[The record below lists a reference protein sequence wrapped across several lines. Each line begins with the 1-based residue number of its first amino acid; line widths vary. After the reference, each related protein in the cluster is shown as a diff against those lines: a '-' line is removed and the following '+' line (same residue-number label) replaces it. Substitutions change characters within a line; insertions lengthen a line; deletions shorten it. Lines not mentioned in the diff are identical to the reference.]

1 MAKMTRRWGMVID
14 LDKCTGC
21 GACNIACSQEN
32 NLPIF
37 KDDSDVPKRVTFLDL
52 VEVTNDKDPK
62 AQYPDVKIAYLPKMC
77 QQCSGNDPN
86 HPQPPCV
93 SVCPVVA
100 TDVGE
105 DGVVS
110 QIWSRCIGCRYCQV
124 ACPYEARVF
133 HWWKPRYEGSFKKS
147 LNPDV
152 SVASRGTMVKCTFC
166 SHIWKR
172 ERDRAIA
179 NGITDINA
187 VTYTPAC
194 ASACPTN
201 AIIFGDLNDPSS
213 PVYEPAVQKDPRAV
227 RLVHSIDELRTKDPA
242 EYEKRLKI
250 KDYPNPKVYYLTSQ
264 QWLRDKIS
272 GFKNS

>member
-62 AQYPDVKIAYLPKMC
+62 AQYPAVQIAYLPKMC

>member
-62 AQYPDVKIAYLPKMC
+62 AQYPDVKVAYLPKMC

-133 HWWKPRYEGSFKKS
+133 HWWKPRYEGTFKKS

-179 NGITDINA
+179 NGVTDINA

-213 PVYEPAVQKDPRAV
+213 PVYEAAVQNNPRAV
-227 RLVHSIDELRTKDPA
+227 RLVHSIDELRTKDPS

-264 QWLRDKIS
+264 QLLRDKIS

>member
-62 AQYPDVKIAYLPKMC
+62 AQYPDVKVAHLPKMC

-179 NGITDINA
+179 NGVTDINA

>member
-1 MAKMTRRWGMVID
+1 MAKLTRRWGMVID

-62 AQYPDVKIAYLPKMC
+62 AQYPDVKVAYLPKMC

-213 PVYEPAVQKDPRAV
+213 PVYEPAVQKNPRAV

>member
-1 MAKMTRRWGMVID
+1 MAKLTRRWGMVID

-37 KDDSDVPKRVTFLDL
+37 KDDSDIPKRVTFLDL

-62 AQYPDVKIAYLPKMC
+62 AQYPDVKVAYLPKMC

-86 HPQPPCV
+86 HPNPPCV

-152 SVASRGTMVKCTFC
+152 SIASRGTMVKCTFC

-172 ERDRAIA
+172 ERARAIA
-179 NGITDINA
+179 NGVTDINA

>member
-133 HWWKPRYEGSFKKS
+133 HWWKPRYEGSFKK
-147 LNPDV
+147 
-152 SVASRGTMVKCTFC
+152 
-166 SHIWKR
+166 I
-172 ERDRAIA
+172 
-179 NGITDINA
+179 
-187 VTYTPAC
+187 
-194 ASACPTN
+194 
-201 AIIFGDLNDPSS
+201 
-213 PVYEPAVQKDPRAV
+213 
-227 RLVHSIDELRTKDPA
+227 
-242 EYEKRLKI
+242 LK
-250 KDYPNPKVYYLTSQ
+250 S
-264 QWLRDKIS
+264 
-272 GFKNS
+272 

>member
-1 MAKMTRRWGMVID
+1 MTRRWGMVID

-62 AQYPDVKIAYLPKMC
+62 AQYPDVKVAYLPKMC

-133 HWWKPRYEGSFKKS
+133 HWWKPRYEGTFKKS

-179 NGITDINA
+179 NGVTDINA

-213 PVYEPAVQKDPRAV
+213 PVYEAAVQKNPRAV
-227 RLVHSIDELRTKDPA
+227 RLVHSIDELRTKDPS

>member
-1 MAKMTRRWGMVID
+1 MATMTRRWGMVID

-52 VEVTNDKDPK
+52 IEVTNDKDPK
-62 AQYPDVKIAYLPKMC
+62 AQYPDVKVAYIPKMC
-77 QQCSGNDPN
+77 QQCSGNDPK

-100 TDVGE
+100 TDVGD

-133 HWWKPRYEGSFKKS
+133 HWWKPRYEGSFKES

-152 SVASRGTMVKCTFC
+152 SIASRGTMVKCTFC

-172 ERDRAIA
+172 ERDKAIA
-179 NGITDINA
+179 QGITDINA

-194 ASACPTN
+194 VSACPTN

-213 PVYEPAVQKDPRAV
+213 PVYEPKVQNDPRAV
-227 RLVHSIDELRTKDPA
+227 RLVHSIDELRTKDPS
-242 EYEKRLKI
+242 EYERRTKI
-250 KDYPNPKVYYLTSQ
+250 KEYPNPKVYYLTSQ

>member
-1 MAKMTRRWGMVID
+1 MAKLTRRWGMVID

-62 AQYPDVKIAYLPKMC
+62 AQYPDVKVAYLPKMC